1 MIFPGFTIGVVSRLV
16 LDPLEAL
23 MIAIPVGVASL
34 VILFTWLYPKLQHMG
49 YWRFIEAW
57 VAFWVAEGVIGLV
70 IGSVTIGIGPV
81 AALENFLVAQVVVL
95 ALAPVAFRAQGR
107 RSSPKS
113 S

>member
-1 MIFPGFTIGVVSRLV
+1 MV

-23 MIAIPVGVASL
+23 MILIPVGVVAA
-34 VILFTWLYPKLQHMG
+34 VIFFTRLYPKLQHWG

-57 VAFWVAEGVIGLV
+57 VAFWVAGGVIGLV

-81 AALENFLVAQVVVL
+81 TALENFLVALVVVL
-95 ALAPVAFRAQGR
+95 ALAPVAFRAQAQAQAR
-107 RSSPKS
+107 RASPKS